1 MKINLLVAIVFWTI
15 ATIQSA
21 YAKVIP
27 PLLPKSI
34 LNMPATKAIKL
45 PGIDRLVFVDEPIYP
60 GSNFT
65 WKEATKGGSRIP
77 VDTMFDGRLYS
88 AAEIVQ
94 NIIDFARDLDDIRA
108 QFGNRPITLSSW
120 YRTPA
125 ANRAARGRPK
135 SLHLI
140 GMAGDIRISGIS
152 PPKVYA
158 RLAPTWLG
166 GLGNN
171 TAYTHI
177 DKRDRLGWTSGRW
190 VY

>member
-1 MKINLLVAIVFWTI
+1 
-15 ATIQSA
+15 
-21 YAKVIP
+21 
-27 PLLPKSI
+27 
-34 LNMPATKAIKL
+34 MPATKAIKL

-65 WKEATKGGSRIP
+65 WGEATKGGSRIP
-77 VDTMFDGRLYS
+77 IDTMFDGRLVP

-94 NIIDFARDLDDIRA
+94 NIIEFARELDDIRA
-108 QFGNRPITLSSW
+108 QFGNRPLTLNSW
-120 YRTPA
+120 YRTPV
-125 ANRAARGRPK
+125 ANRLAGGKPR

-140 GMAGDIRISGIS
+140 GLAGDGRIAGIS

-158 RLAPTWLG
+158 RLSGTWPG

-177 DKRDRLGWTSGRW
+177 DMRHRLGWGSGRW
-190 VY
+190 RY